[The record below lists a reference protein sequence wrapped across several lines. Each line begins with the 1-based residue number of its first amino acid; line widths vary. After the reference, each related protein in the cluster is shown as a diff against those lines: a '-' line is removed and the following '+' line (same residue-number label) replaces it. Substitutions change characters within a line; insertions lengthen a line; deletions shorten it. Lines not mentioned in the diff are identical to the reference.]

1 MFMRIV
7 VVGAGAIGAYIAAV
21 LARAGMQVA
30 VIARGAHLDA
40 IRRDGIAVLSSDLGG
55 FRASVEASDD
65 LRALGVFDVALLTF
79 KAHQWS
85 AFMPQLEAAAAAGT
99 TIVTFQ
105 NGVPFWFRRQPPLQS
120 VDPGGAIGKLFG
132 DDRTIGG
139 VVHVSGHI
147 AAPGKIRQS
156 GGGRYILHALDP
168 DADHLTMQLATHMR
182 DAGLKPEIEENIRHF
197 VWLKLIN
204 NAGLNPV
211 STLHR
216 RTIHQMLADPVTR
229 EEVRALM
236 CETVAVG
243 QALGVVGE
251 VDVEARITYAMHVAD
266 VQTSMLQDSLARR
279 PLELDPIVG
288 AVIELADGVGVN
300 VPHLRTVYNELRSQM
315 AAYS

>member
-1 MFMRIV
+1 MRIV
-7 VVGAGAIGAYIAAV
+7 IVGAGAIGAYIGAV
-21 LARAGMQVA
+21 LARAGVQVA

-40 IRRDGIAVLSSDLGG
+40 IRRDGIAVLSSDLGH
-55 FRASVEASDD
+55 FTVPVEASDD
-65 LRALGVFDVALLTF
+65 LRTLGAFDLAFLTF
-79 KAHQWS
+79 KAHQWA

-99 TIVTFQ
+99 TVVTLQ
-105 NGVPFWFRRQPPLQS
+105 NGVPFWFRRKPPLQTI
-120 VDPGGAIGKLFG
+120 DPGGTIGKLFG

-147 AAPGKIRQS
+147 AEPGKIRQS

-168 DADHLTMQLATHMR
+168 DADDLVTQLATAMR
-182 DAGLKPEIEENIRHF
+182 EAGLAPEVEENIRNS

-216 RTIHQMLADPVTR
+216 LTIHQMLADPVTR
-229 EEVRALM
+229 EEVRTLM

-243 QALGVVGE
+243 EALGVVADID
-251 VDVEARITYAMHVAD
+251 VDARIAYAMHVAD
-266 VQTSMLQDSLARR
+266 VQTSMLQDALAHR

-288 AVIELADGVGVN
+288 AVIELAEGAGVE
-300 VPHLRTVYNELRSQM
+300 VPHLRTVYNELRSLM
-315 AAYS
+315 AASS